1 MKIAIA
7 TKNDHK
13 IKELSRLI
21 QIDGL
26 EFISLSDLGFDG
38 EIVEDGN
45 TFAENALIKARFISE
60 KYGVF
65 AIADD
70 SGLCVDALNGEPG
83 IYSAR
88 YASENDGNASDMANI
103 QKLLDN
109 MKTIPSGERSAR
121 FVCSMAFACPDGMSF
136 AVDGICEGH
145 ITSECRGDGGFGYDP
160 VFYSTKLCKT
170 FGEATDEEKNN
181 VSHRY
186 HACKLLTEKLKDY
199 FNNN

>member
-7 TKNDHK
+7 TKNNHK

-21 QIDGL
+21 NIDGL
-26 EFISLSDLGFDG
+26 EFISLADLGFDG
-38 EIVEDGN
+38 EIIEDGS
-45 TFAENALIKARFISE
+45 TFAENALIKARFICE
-60 KYGVF
+60 KYNIC

-88 YASENDGNASDMANI
+88 YASETDENASDEANI
-103 QKLLDN
+103 IKLLN
-109 MKTIPSGERSAR
+109 NLKTIPSGERSGR
-121 FVCSMAFACPDGMSF
+121 FVCSMAFASPDGVSF

-145 ITSECRGDGGFGYDP
+145 ITTECRGQCGFGYDP
-160 VFYSTKLCKT
+160 VFYCTKLCKT
-170 FGEATDEEKNN
+170 FGEASEEEKNN

-186 HACKLLTEKLKDY
+186 HACALLTEKLKDY
-199 FNNN
+199 LKNN